1 MSGVSAYP
9 LRTSYYNVDTLTNG
23 AVTVDASNMPLSA
36 VVNASGGTGASATP
50 VNFSI
55 NAKNS
60 NSLFGTS
67 STVQPAGLLGLCLIR
82 AYQA

>member
-9 LRTSYYNVDTLTNG
+9 LRTSYYNVNTLTNG
-23 AVTVDASNMPLSA
+23 AVTVDASNMPLGA
-36 VVNASGGTGASATP
+36 VVNASGGTGASVTP

-82 AYQA
+82 SH

>member
-1 MSGVSAYP
+1 MQGASPYG
-9 LRTSYYNVDTLTNG
+9 LRTSWLNPTTQSDG
-23 AVTVDASNMPLSA
+23 AITANSDGMPVNA
-36 VVNASGGTGASATP
+36 VVSASSGNGISATP
-50 VNFSI
+50 VNFSV